1 MSTSLLYHGWG
12 LRGYRHCRTE
22 YQEGAIQ
29 FVIEHA
35 PEKLRC
41 SCCGSDDVIRAGQV
55 PRRFRGLPIGSR
67 RTWIALSVQ
76 RLSCRRCGRTRQAD
90 LGFADERLSY
100 IRPFERYALELSRHM
115 TIQAVAQHLGVG
127 WDMIKDIQKRHLT
140 RRFKRIRLKKLRRI
154 AIDEISI
161 GKGHRYFTVV
171 LDLDSGAVVFI
182 GDGKGAESLDSFWK
196 SLRASRA
203 KVRAV
208 ATDMS
213 PAYILA
219 VHENLPKALHVF
231 DRFHVVKLFN
241 EKLSDLRR
249 HVQRSAE
256 TIEQKKVIKGTRW
269 LLLKTPDKL
278 DDDRDERTRLDEALR
293 LNQPLATAYYLK
305 EDLRQLWEQPGK
317 RAAGKFLTDWIK
329 RAHASGVAML
339 KKFANTLQL
348 HRKGLLAWYNE
359 PISTG
364 PLEGTNNKIKTMQR
378 QSYGFRDPEFF
389 RLKIFAIH
397 EANYALVG

>member
-12 LRGYRHCRTE
+12 VRGYRHCRTAFR
-22 YQEGAIQ
+22 EGAIE
-29 FVIEHA
+29 FVIERV
-35 PEKLRC
+35 PDQLRC
-41 SCCGSDDVIRAGQV
+41 SCCGSGDVIRAGQV
-55 PRRFRGLPIGSR
+55 VRRFRGLPIGSR
-67 RTWIALSVQ
+67 QTWLTVPVQ
-76 RLSCRRCGRTRQAD
+76 RLSCRGCGRTRQAN
-90 LGFADERLSY
+90 LGFADPRVSY
-100 IRPFERYALELSRHM
+100 TRAFERYVLELGRHM
-115 TIQAVAQHLGVG
+115 TIHSVARHLGVG
-127 WDMIKDIQKRHLT
+127 WDMVKDIQKRYLT
-140 RRFKRIRLKKLRRI
+140 RRFKRMRLKKLRRI

-161 GKGHRYFTVV
+161 GRGHRYFTVV

-182 GDGKGAESLDSFWK
+182 GDGKGTKSLDSFWK
-196 SLRASRA
+196 RLRASGA

-213 PAYILA
+213 PAYTLA
-219 VHENLPKALHVF
+219 VHENLPRAVHVF

-241 EKLSDLRR
+241 DKLSDLRR

-269 LLLKTPDKL
+269 LLLKNPRNL
-278 DDDRDERTRLDEALR
+278 DDERDERRRLNEALR
-293 LNQPLATAYYLK
+293 LNQPLAVAYYLK

-339 KKFANTLQL
+339 KTFANTMQL
-348 HRKGLLAWYNE
+348 HRKGMLAWYDQ
-359 PISTG
+359 PICTG

-378 QSYGFRDPEFF
+378 QAYGFRDPEFF

-397 EANYALVG
+397 EANYALTG

>member
-1 MSTSLLYHGWG
+1 MSRSLLYHGWG
-12 LRGYRHCRTE
+12 LRGYRHCRTTF
-22 YQEGAIQ
+22 QEGAIE

-41 SCCGSDDVIRAGQV
+41 SCCGSGDVIRAGQA

-76 RLSCRRCGRTRQAD
+76 RLTCRACGRTRQAN
-90 LGFADERLSY
+90 LGLADPRLSY
-100 IRPFERYALELSRHM
+100 TRAFERYALELSRHR
-115 TIQAVAQHLGVG
+115 TLFAVAQHLGVG

-140 RRFKRIRLKKLRRI
+140 RRFKRIRLRGLKRL

-182 GDGKGAESLDSFWK
+182 GDGKGAKSLDSFWK
-196 SLRASRA
+196 RLRASRA

-213 PAYILA
+213 PAYTLA
-219 VHENLPKALHVF
+219 VQENLPQAVHVF

-241 EKLSDLRR
+241 DKLGDLRR

-256 TIEQKKVIKGTRW
+256 TIEQKQVIKGTRW
-269 LLLKTPDKL
+269 LLLKNPENL

-293 LNQPLATAYYLK
+293 LNQPLAVAYYLK
-305 EDLRQLWEQPGK
+305 EDLRQRWEQPGK

-339 KKFANTLQL
+339 KTLGNTLQL
-348 HRKGLLAWYNE
+348 HRKGLLAWYDHR
-359 PISTG
+359 ISTG

-397 EANYALVG
+397 ETNYALTG